1 MIIGLTAPAG
11 AGKSLAAAYLAERHG
26 FARVRFADPLKA
38 MLRAFYVSLDLS
50 SAEIERRIEGDL
62 KEVPDP
68 DLCGRTPRRAM
79 QGLGTEFGREVVG
92 RDLWTR
98 AWASRSDLAL
108 ITGRSVVAEDVRFAN
123 EAETVRARGG
133 IVVRIVR
140 PDAETARPGAAGHA
154 SEAMDFPAD
163 ITIRNDGTPEVLF
176 ARLDGVIRRFGMP
189 RAA

>member
-38 MLRAFYVSLDLS
+38 MLRAFYVLLDLS
-50 SAEIERRIEGDL
+50 DTEIDRRIEGDL
-62 KEVPDP
+62 KEAPDP

-79 QGLGTEFGREVVG
+79 QTLGSDWARDLIG

-98 AWASRSDLAL
+98 SWANRSDLAL
-108 ITGRSVVAEDVRFAN
+108 ISGRSVVAEDVRYAN
-123 EAETVRARGG
+123 EAETMRARGG

-140 PDAETARPGAAGHA
+140 PDAESARPGAAGHA

-176 ARLDGVIRRFGMP
+176 ARLDGVIRRFALP